1 MGECLINRFIIE
13 KLNVVQLA
21 TATNRTSYTYTI
33 TSSDATKYKII
44 IACISGVSSTGA
56 SVSGAT
62 TLVNSAVASNV
73 SYASI
78 RGACRMVIIKN
89 FSSGSQIHCTGNG
102 NGSFII
108 IGI

>member
-1 MGECLINRFIIE
+1 MGECLINRFIVE
-13 KLNVVQLA
+13 KFNAVRLA
-21 TATNRTSYTYTI
+21 NATNRTSYTYTV
-33 TSSDATKYKII
+33 TSNDVAKYKII

-89 FSSGSQIHCTGNG
+89 FASGSTISCTGNG
-102 NGSFII
+102 NGCFTI